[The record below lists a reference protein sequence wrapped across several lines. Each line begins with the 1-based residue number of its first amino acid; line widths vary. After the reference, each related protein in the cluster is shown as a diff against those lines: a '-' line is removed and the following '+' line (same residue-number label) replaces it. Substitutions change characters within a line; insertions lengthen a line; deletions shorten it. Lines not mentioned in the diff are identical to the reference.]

1 MCDCLEEKQRKERER
16 AQRLAAR
23 GIRGGL
29 YGPSGG
35 AYDGVEGGAFGEEGR
50 FDEYGNWVP
59 ARDPPSR
66 FTPAKI
72 LLGTAG
78 LLLALLALFLKTA
91 DTSSSPFLHKLC
103 FSYLAPN
110 QDPNSAAGAGAGGG
124 AGADGGVEIGPD
136 GKRRYCIKKNKK
148 KWPRESTDKDGQ

>member
-23 GIRGGL
+23 RFRGGL
-29 YGPSGG
+29 YGPAGG
-35 AYDGVEGGAFGEEGR
+35 AYDGVDGEGAFGPEGGY
-50 FDEYGNWVP
+50 DEYGNWVP
-59 ARDPPSR
+59 PRDPPSR
-66 FTPAKI
+66 FTPVRI

-103 FSYLAPN
+103 FSYLAPK
-110 QDPNSAAGAGAGGG
+110 QDPNATLDSAALEA
-124 AGADGGVEIGPD
+124 
-136 GKRRYCIKKNKK
+136 KRQRCLEQKKEKLAREAAAAAASDKCKNKK
-148 KWPRESTDKDGQ
+148 